1 MDSET
6 ETIRRGNSNAGVLS
20 SVKTTIDPLNLNGE
34 PVQRENKFEVM
45 LRMNNYMD
53 ESQELRQ
60 ARSSAAGERG
70 RITSSN
76 RNTARGANKL
86 RFAHPGIGPALQG
99 QQKQH
104 SGALQAI

>member
-20 SVKTTIDPLNLNGE
+20 SVKTTIDPPNLNGE

-45 LRMNNYMD
+45 LRTNNYMD

-60 ARSSAAGERG
+60 ARSSAAGER
-70 RITSSN
+70 
-76 RNTARGANKL
+76 
-86 RFAHPGIGPALQG
+86 
-99 QQKQH
+99 
-104 SGALQAI
+104 